1 MNNTIYEKYENRLAY
16 NKTIIDEEMAK
27 YFSEDSIINEAMLYA
42 ADSGKRIRASL
53 FLETRRLHT
62 NEISKNDLL
71 FALAIE
77 MIQAYSLVHDD
88 LPAMDDDDFRRDK
101 PTNHKVYS
109 EGIAILAGDGLLNMS
124 MEILLRHIENIE
136 DPEDLKRAMRA
147 MKYIYNATGVNGMI
161 GGQTIDID
169 RDVSDYTEDDCE
181 NMYKLK
187 TGALIKASVVVGG
200 IIAGLEPD
208 NITKLAKFGE
218 YIGIAYQFED
228 DLLDEEKDPDSGE
241 INMLLFKD
249 KEDLQN
255 EIIDL
260 TNGAYE
266 ALDGLELKED
276 ALKSFAAK
284 LVNRSR

>member
-1 MNNTIYEKYENRLAY
+1 MTDIDNLLEKFNNYLSSLLDYDKSLQHKVI
-16 NKTIIDEEMAK
+16 
-27 YFSEDSIINEAMLYA
+27 DSIKYSLF
-42 ADSGKRIRASL
+42 SGGKRIRPMLTILTYKEFSKEDDSL
-53 FLETRRLHT
+53 DTILP
-62 NEISKNDLL
+62 
-71 FALAIE
+71 FAAAIE
-77 MIQAYSLVHDD
+77 MIHTYSLIHDD

-101 PTNHKVYS
+101 PTNHKVYT

-136 DPEDLKRAMRA
+136 DKDELKRAIRA
-147 MKYIYNATGVNGMI
+147 MKYIYSATGVNGMI

-169 RDVSDYTEDDCE
+169 FNLEDYTEDTCE

-200 IIAGLEPD
+200 ILAGVEAD

-218 YIGIAYQFED
+218 NIGLAYQFED

-241 INMLLFKD
+241 INMLFFKE
-249 KEDLQN
+249 KEELKN

-260 TNGAYE
+260 TNSSYE
-266 ALDGLELKED
+266 ALEGLDLKD
-276 ALKSFAAK
+276 NLLKSFVAK
-284 LVNRSR
+284 LINRSR